1 MSGAA
6 FDPATDDPR
15 AAADALLADLREA
28 SDALDRARD
37 RVDAVGESELR
48 AVADSYEELTTLFD
62 RYEEEVT
69 GDGDFK
75 TFIEFQSQ
83 IAAVTEE
90 LPEDV
95 RHREVFE
102 RVDDLL
108 QQRRLTESDW
118 GKVHSALEPVRDDVA
133 RIDDRNEARKQYE
146 DARFAAERRI
156 DALADRIA
164 DLESLQRLG
173 DADLDAPT
181 ERLRD
186 PIETY
191 NDRVTDAFADFRA
204 SASARELLAFV
215 AKTEAYP
222 LVDFESPPADLREY
236 VETHEAGTE
245 PMGQLLEYADYS
257 KSKLD
262 HYVNDPDAL
271 KRNVSTQRTYLRRLG
286 PEPLTVNWPPSEAG
300 TLRFRARELT
310 SVVAR
315 FADDVEGGEEALVA
329 LRDVRELPRETDYER
344 LRDSAQARAQL
355 GPEERD
361 RLASG
366 EVDDELDACRDAKAR
381 LEDALDEYPAL

>member
-1 MSGAA
+1 MSDAA
-6 FDPATDDPR
+6 RPATDDPR
-15 AAADALLADLREA
+15 AAADTLLTELSAAREA
-28 SDALDRARD
+28 LERARD

-48 AVADSYEELTTLFD
+48 TVADTYDDLTTLFD

-75 TFIEFQSQ
+75 TFIEFQSG
-83 IAAVTEE
+83 IAAITEE

-95 RHREVFE
+95 RHRDVFE

-118 GKVHSALEPVRDDVA
+118 EKVRSALDPVRDDAA
-133 RIDDRNEARKQYE
+133 RLDERREARQRYA
-146 DARFAAERRI
+146 DARFAIERRL
-156 DALADRIA
+156 DALEDRIA
-164 DLESLQRLG
+164 DREDLQRLG

-191 NDRVTDAFADFRA
+191 DDRVREAFAEFRS
-204 SASARELLAFV
+204 SASARELLEFV
-215 AKTEAYP
+215 AKTDSFP
-222 LVDFESPPADLREY
+222 LVDFESPPDDLRAY
-236 VETHEAGTE
+236 VETHEAGEE

-271 KRNVSTQRTYLRRLG
+271 KRNVSTRRTYLRRLDA
-286 PEPLTVNWPPSEAG
+286 EPLTVGWPPPAAE
-300 TLRFRARELT
+300 TLRYQIRELT

-315 FADDVEGGEEALVA
+315 FADHVEDGDEVLVA
-329 LRDVRELPRETDYER
+329 LRRVRDLPRETDYER
-344 LRDSAQARAQL
+344 LRDSAQAREQL
-355 GPEERD
+355 GAAERD

-366 EVDDELDACRDAKAR
+366 EVAEELAACRDAVER
-381 LEDALDEYPAL
+381 LEDALEEYPPL

>member
-1 MSGAA
+1 MSDAA

-15 AAADALLADLREA
+15 AAADALVADLAAASEA
-28 SDALDRARD
+28 LERARD
-37 RVDAVGESELR
+37 RVDAVGESELQ
-48 AVADSYEELTTLFD
+48 AVADVYDELTTLFE

-95 RHREVFE
+95 RHRDVFE

-118 GKVHSALEPVRDDVA
+118 RKVRSALDPVRDDVA
-133 RIDDRNEARKQYE
+133 RIEDRREARERYA
-146 DARFAAERRI
+146 DVRFTVERRI
-156 DALADRIA
+156 DAIEDQIA
-164 DLESLQRLG
+164 DLESLRRLG

-181 ERLRD
+181 DRLRD

-191 NDRVTDAFADFRA
+191 NDRVTDAFAAFRR

-215 AKTEAYP
+215 AKTRSYP
-222 LVDFESPPADLREY
+222 LVGFESPPDDLREY

-262 HYVNDPDAL
+262 HYVNDPEAL
-271 KRNVSTQRTYLRRLG
+271 KRNVSTRRTYLRRLG
-286 PEPLTVNWPPSEAG
+286 PEPLTVDWPPPEAE

-315 FADDVEGGEEALVA
+315 FADDVEDGEDALVA
-329 LRDVRELPRETDYER
+329 LRRVRDLPRETDYER

-355 GPEERD
+355 GPDERE

-366 EVDDELDACRDAKAR
+366 EVDEELTACRDAKER
-381 LEDALDEYPAL
+381 LEDALEEYPAL

>member
-1 MSGAA
+1 MSDAA

-15 AAADALLADLREA
+15 AAADALVADLREA
-28 SDALDRARD
+28 SEALDRARD
-37 RVDAVGESELR
+37 RVDAIGESELQ
-48 AVADSYEELTTLFD
+48 AVADTYDDLTTLFD

-69 GDGDFK
+69 GDGDFQ

-90 LPEDV
+90 LSEDL
-95 RHREVFE
+95 RHRDVFE
-102 RVDDLL
+102 RVDELL

-118 GKVHSALEPVRDDVA
+118 RKVRSALEPVRDDVA
-133 RIDDRNEARKQYE
+133 RIEDRREARERYE
-146 DARFAAERRI
+146 DVRFTVERRI

-164 DLESLQRLG
+164 DLEDLQRLG
-173 DADLDAPT
+173 DADLEAPT

-191 NDRVTDAFADFRA
+191 NDRVTDAFAAFRQ
-204 SASARELLAFV
+204 SAGARELLDFV
-215 AKTEAYP
+215 AKTQSYP
-222 LVDFESPPADLREY
+222 LVGFESPPDDLREY
-236 VETHEAGTE
+236 VETHEAGAE

-286 PEPLTVNWPPSEAG
+286 PEPLTVDWPPPEAE

-315 FADDVEGGEEALVA
+315 FADDVEDGEGALVA
-329 LRDVRELPRETDYER
+329 LRTVRELPRETDYER

-355 GPEERD
+355 GSEERD

-366 EVDDELDACRDAKAR
+366 EVAEELDACRDARAR
-381 LEDALDEYPAL
+381 LENALEEYPAL